1 MNIVYQ
7 INEDDEYSMHY
18 EFSDQ
23 ITKADKH
30 SVATLMKNVLQGGN
44 PFNREQPKGYN
55 EYYH

>member
-1 MNIVYQ
+1 MNIVCQ

-30 SVATLMKNVLQGGN
+30 SVAALMKNVLQGGN
-44 PFNREQPKGYN
+44 PFNREQPKG
-55 EYYH
+55 

>member
-1 MNIVYQ
+1 MNIVCQ
-7 INEDDEYSMHY
+7 INEDDEYSLHY

-30 SVATLMKNVLQGGN
+30 SVAALMKNVLLGSE
-44 PFNREQPKGYN
+44 PFQSWAAKGYN